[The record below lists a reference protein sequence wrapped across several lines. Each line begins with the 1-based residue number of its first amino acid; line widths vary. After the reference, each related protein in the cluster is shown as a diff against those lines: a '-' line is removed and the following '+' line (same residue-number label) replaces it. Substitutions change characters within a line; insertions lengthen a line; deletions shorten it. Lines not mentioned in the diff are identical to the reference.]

1 MSEPRGTVAP
11 MAATGADRSADSD
24 TRTCA
29 LAATVVVGAGTVA
42 GGAVVAGAVV
52 GGMVVGASVAGGAV
66 SGGGGGSVG
75 IVGTAWLG
83 ITAPTTEARSAVVVG
98 GSVGST
104 ATTTV
109 VGAGGSVTGT

>member
-24 TRTCA
+24 TRTRA

-42 GGAVVAGAVV
+42 GGAVVAGA
-52 GGMVVGASVAGGAV
+52 VVGASVAGGAV

-83 ITAPTTEARSAVVVG
+83 ITALTTEARSAAVVG